1 MFDSVISFIR
11 SIYGEGFIPLHEPR
25 FRGKE
30 KEYLSACIDS
40 GFVSSVGEFVNA
52 LEKAA
57 ATYTGAQ
64 YAVACVN
71 GTAAIHVGLHALGV
85 SHGDEVITQAFT
97 FVATGNAITYTGA
110 KPIFVDIDPATL
122 GMSPESLRSFLES
135 NAILEEGKC
144 LNKTSRKQ
152 IKACV
157 PMHTFGMP
165 CAIEEIV
172 EICNEWSIPVLED
185 AAESLGSFI
194 GNQHTGTFG
203 KIGTISFNGNK
214 IITSGGGGILIT
226 NDEGTAKLLKHL
238 TTTAKVQH
246 AWEDVHDMTG
256 FNYRMPNLN
265 AALLLAQLEM
275 LPTFLAEKRDL
286 AEKYIEFFAD
296 HEATFIQEPSGTT
309 ANYWLNAL
317 LFDSKEKRDAFLKA
331 TNESGVMTRPPW
343 RPLNELE
350 MFKDCQITDLQ
361 YTRDLSERIVNIP
374 SSAKA

>member
-30 KEYLSACIDS
+30 KEYLAACIDS

-52 LEKAA
+52 LEKEA

-85 SHGDEVITQAFT
+85 SHGDEVLTQAFT
-97 FVATGNAITYTGA
+97 FVATGNAISYTGA
-110 KPIFVDIDPATL
+110 KPIFVDIDPETL
-122 GMSPESLRSFLES
+122 GMSPKSLRAFLSS
-135 NAILEEGKC
+135 NAILENGKC
-144 LNKTSRKQ
+144 LNKASRKQ

-172 EICNEWSIPVLED
+172 EICNEWGIPVLED

-226 NDEGTAKLLKHL
+226 DDEATAKLLKHL
-238 TTTAKVQH
+238 TTTAKVPH
-246 AWEDVHDMTG
+246 AWEYVHDMTG

-275 LPTFLAEKRDL
+275 LPTFLAEKREL
-286 AEKYIEFFAD
+286 AEKYMKFFAD

-317 LFDSKEKRDAFLKA
+317 LFGSKEKRDAFLKA

-343 RPLNELE
+343 HPLNELE